1 MTIFQFAISIVALAM
16 LVASILAAIMAVRE
30 KAEGRRRLEKRLA
43 DVAADD
49 EAMAPPQKGATAC
62 MPGSTRRVRAN
73 SGPNLQKPR
82 K

>member
-1 MTIFQFAISIVALAM
+1 MTIFQFAISLTALVM
-16 LVASILAAIMAVRE
+16 LIASILAAIMAVRE
-30 KAEGRRRLEKRLA
+30 KAESRKRLEKRLA
-43 DVAADD
+43 DVAAAD
-49 EAMAPPQKGATAC
+49 ETAPPPQKGATAG